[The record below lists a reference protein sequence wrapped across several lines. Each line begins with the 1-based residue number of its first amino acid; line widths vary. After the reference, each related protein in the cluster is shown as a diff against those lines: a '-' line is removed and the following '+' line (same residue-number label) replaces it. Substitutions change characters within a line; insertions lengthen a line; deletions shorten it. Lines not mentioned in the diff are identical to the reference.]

1 MREVKVYGEYPIFD
15 KNFKIYGTS
24 ENPLFLAKDIAEWID
39 YAYKDKEKSRRNVNM
54 MLKGVDDEEKIQ
66 MSLLQ
71 DGDIQK
77 RDLWFLT
84 ENGLYEVLMQSRKP
98 IAKQFKKEVK
108 KILKQIRMT
117 GGAVVEGREEEF
129 IEKYFPSFNKETKL
143 VMVKDLYE
151 QNKHYKQ
158 IIEEQKPMVEFA
170 DRVSN
175 SSDLIDMGKMAKL
188 LNDEDIPI
196 GRNRLFEYLRKK
208 KILMTGNTPYQ
219 KYIDDGYFKLKERVV
234 STPYGE
240 KTYTTTYVT
249 GRGQIYITEKLR
261 EQYKSQKQEI

>member
-1 MREVKVYGEYPIFD
+1 MQEVKLYGEYPIFD
-15 KNFKIYGTS
+15 KSFKIYGTS
-24 ENPLFLAKDIAEWID
+24 ENPLFLAKDVAEWID
-39 YAYKDKEKSRRNVNM
+39 YSYKDSRKIHRDVTK
-54 MLKGVDDEEKIQ
+54 MLKTVDSDEKFQ
-66 MSLLQ
+66 MLLLQ
-71 DGDIQK
+71 EGDIQK
-77 RDLWFLT
+77 RGVYFLS
-84 ENGLYEVLMQSRKP
+84 EDGLYEVLMQSRKP

-108 KILKQIRMT
+108 KILKQIRLT
-117 GGAVVEGREEEF
+117 GGTVVEGREEEF
-129 IEKYFPSFNKETKL
+129 IEKYFPSFNEETKL
-143 VMVKDLYE
+143 VMAKDLYE
-151 QNKHYKQ
+151 QNKRYKK

-196 GRNRLFEYLRKK
+196 GRNKLFEYLRKK

-219 KYIDDGYFKLKERVV
+219 KYIDNGYFKLKEKVV

-249 GRGQIYITEKLR
+249 GKGQIYITEKLR